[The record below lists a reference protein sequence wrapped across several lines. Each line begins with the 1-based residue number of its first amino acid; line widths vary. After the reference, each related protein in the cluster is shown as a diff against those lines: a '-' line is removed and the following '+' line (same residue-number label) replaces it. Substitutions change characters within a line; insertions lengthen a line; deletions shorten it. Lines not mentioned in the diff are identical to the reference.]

1 MSRHLRPVL
10 GGILAALAVAAPAAP
25 AATASAR
32 PHHHPRTTPGI
43 LTPLIGID
51 AADVIAEA
59 RALGVDTVRLSQDVT
74 NPTVRPALH
83 VVQREGLALLLT
95 VNNAQERDAQGN
107 RPAHPPVTPEELAA
121 YRQRLGGLL
130 DRLQRPVLLQVEN
143 EEIEPR
149 FFSGT
154 MAEYLGE
161 LDAAVAVAQ
170 ARGIRVTNGGIT
182 GRPLALLTW
191 QHYRDRGLEAE
202 ADDFA
207 RRTFTR
213 PQDAGVQQDL
223 LRKPFTGL
231 RRQPLQAAWDRAG
244 ELVAAFRSS
253 RMDYVNFHW
262 YFNDDRSLRQA
273 VRYLRRATGKPVI
286 TTEVGQ
292 HNTEPA
298 VVTGHLR
305 TLVKRLR
312 LAFVI
317 WFDADGTPAL
327 GLHDAPGVLRPNG
340 IAFRDFVARRSARG
354 VARSWAWR

>member
-1 MSRHLRPVL
+1 VSRRLPLIL
-10 GGILAALAVAAPAAP
+10 GALLALAVAAPAA
-25 AATASAR
+25 AR
-32 PHHHPRTTPGI
+32 PHDETRTTLGI
-43 LTPLIGID
+43 LTPLIGLD
-51 AADVIAEA
+51 APDVIAEA
-59 RALGVDTVRLSQDVT
+59 RALGVDTVRLSQDVA

-83 VVQREGLALLLT
+83 VVQREGLKLLLT

-107 RPAHPPVTPEELAA
+107 RPGHPPVTPEELAA
-121 YRQRLGGLL
+121 YHRRLGSLL
-130 DRLQRPVLLQVEN
+130 DALQRPPVLLQVEN

-149 FFSGT
+149 FFAGT
-154 MAEYLGE
+154 MTQYLGE
-161 LDAAVAVAQ
+161 LDAAVAVAH
-170 ARGIRVTNGGIT
+170 ARGIEVTNGGIT

-191 QHYRDRGLEAE
+191 QHYRNRGLEAR

-213 PQDAGVQQDL
+213 PQDAGVLQDL
-223 LRKPFTGL
+223 LRRPFTGL
-231 RRQPLQAAWDRAG
+231 RRQPLQAAWDRAS
-244 ELVAAFRSS
+244 ELVAAFRAS

-262 YFNDDRSLRQA
+262 YFDDDRSLRQA
-273 VRYLRRATGKPVI
+273 VRYLRRATGKPVV

-312 LAFVI
+312 LPFVI

-340 IAFRDFVARRSARG
+340 IAFRDFVARTSRCSVG
-354 VARSWAWR
+354 CGSP